1 MADFEVVFAVAIFQ
15 SGKITRQTLLHPPVH
30 VEGQRSHEATQ
41 PQLARGSQQDFSGLT
56 RHHSSMRQTAR
67 RWGGACGQSRDGYG
81 DLVSSVRQ
89 LSNGG
94 MERVSRGPEQVGR
107 TLYAALVDEVD
118 RRQATGQLSP
128 LRAAQ
133 VLHAAI
139 AAASG
144 GRGRPD
150 ARPSVPVH
158 VFVAELISGSARPHP
173 VDATL
178 PPLDPALP
186 EPRRGP
192 EKRRKAAKRARARE
206 EAWAKEQK
214 QAAQRERE
222 RRQEQEAEFQ
232 RWRAE
237 TAHQAAQRQRAEQ
250 EAPGLLAG
258 AGVAADKNTL
268 EIATLLL
275 IRHEEVTPERLRRAV
290 RAFEETYE
298 ARVRSFRE
306 SGGLMPWPRAETL
319 IPVLFGPRPRTPD
332 D

>member
-1 MADFEVVFAVAIFQ
+1 MVAWCT
-15 SGKITRQTLLHPPVH
+15 GR
-30 VEGQRSHEATQ
+30 RS
-41 PQLARGSQQDFSGLT
+41 
-56 RHHSSMRQTAR
+56 
-67 RWGGACGQSRDGYG
+67 
-81 DLVSSVRQ
+81 LVSLIRQ
-89 LSNGG
+89 LSNVG
-94 MERVSRGPEQVGR
+94 MEQVSRGSQEVGR
-107 TLYAALVDEVD
+107 ALYAALTDEVD

-133 VLHAAI
+133 VLHAAL
-139 AAASG
+139 AEASG
-144 GRGRPD
+144 GRRRLD

-158 VFVAELISGSARPHP
+158 VFVAELISGSGRPHP

-192 EKRRKAAKRARARE
+192 EKVQRRKAAQRTRARE
-206 EAWAKEQK
+206 KAWAKDQERV
-214 QAAQRERE
+214 AQRERE
-222 RRQEQEAEFQ
+222 RRQEQDKDFQ

-237 TAHQAAQRQRAEQ
+237 AAQEAGRRQRAEQ

-258 AGVAADKNTL
+258 AGLAEDKNTL

-275 IRHEEVTPERLRRAV
+275 MRHGEVTPEHLRQAV

-319 IPVLFGPRPRTPD
+319 IPVLFGPRPKAFED
-332 D
+332 